1 MKKKTIKK
9 KVKEIVT
16 GKKAPKKKKVDP
28 SNFMAGYFGAKAA
41 GASDDEALMFGIIM
55 DDED

>member
-1 MKKKTIKK
+1 MNRKKVKK

-16 GKKAPKKKKVDP
+16 GKKTPKKRVDP
-28 SNFMAGYFGAKAA
+28 SNFMAGFFGAKAG